1 MRHSIVIA
9 VLIQAGLLAVSG
21 SSSAQFAPAATT
33 NPATPYFSRPYKE
46 IAACE
51 KGTFTCRE
59 YCAKCNPVSACEVA
73 CVRNGNR
80 CVGTV
85 CRERHKQ

>member
-1 MRHSIVIA
+1 MRCFLIVA
-9 VLIQAGLLAVSG
+9 VVIQGCLLAFSG
-21 SSSAQFAPAATT
+21 NASAQIAPAVATS
-33 NPATPYFSRPYKE
+33 PATPNFSRPYKE

-73 CVRNGNR
+73 CVQMNNR
-80 CVGTV
+80 CVGKV